1 MVYETSSFSLGFLI
15 AWFYS
20 KQDQKLPGPPAYIF
34 MIDVSYQ
41 SMQCGMV
48 RMLMRE
54 LKELLDVLP
63 KWAWSWSSFLKIFI
77 LKVNPY
83 VHLGLGKKTWIPACP
98 LGKQPS

>member
-1 MVYETSSFSLGFLI
+1 MYIIMNCVWNFLFFI
-15 AWFYS
+15 RVFNWFYL

-63 KWAWSWSSFLKIFI
+63 K
-77 LKVNPY
+77 
-83 VHLGLGKKTWIPACP
+83 
-98 LGKQPS
+98 

>member
-1 MVYETSSFSLGFLI
+1 MIYCICLKKLSILSPHH
-15 AWFYS
+15 

-48 RMLMRE
+48 RMLMKE

-63 KWAWSWSSFLKIFI
+63 K
-77 LKVNPY
+77 
-83 VHLGLGKKTWIPACP
+83 
-98 LGKQPS
+98 

>member
-15 AWFYS
+15 AWLYS

-63 KWAWSWSSFLKIFI
+63 K
-77 LKVNPY
+77 
-83 VHLGLGKKTWIPACP
+83 
-98 LGKQPS
+98 

>member
-1 MVYETSSFSLGFLI
+1 MLTFNMIVLHNY
-15 AWFYS
+15 

-48 RMLMRE
+48 RMLVKE

-63 KWAWSWSSFLKIFI
+63 K
-77 LKVNPY
+77 
-83 VHLGLGKKTWIPACP
+83 
-98 LGKQPS
+98 